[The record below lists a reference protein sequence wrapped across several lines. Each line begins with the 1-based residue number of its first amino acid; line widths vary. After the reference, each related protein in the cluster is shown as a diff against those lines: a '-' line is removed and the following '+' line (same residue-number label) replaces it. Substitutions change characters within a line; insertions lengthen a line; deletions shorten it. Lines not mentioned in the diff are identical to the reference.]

1 MPAVT
6 TTCTKC
12 GTQYAW
18 NSDSGAMPDCPNCGH
33 NPKSEYRSA
42 DVSQLI
48 SMLRS
53 SDRYRRNHAAVEL
66 GKRRDLAAIDAL
78 VSALDDAELTVVG
91 AAAIALG
98 KLGDQRA
105 VSPLVRVMKRG
116 AQYGPSGSA
125 AESLVHIGTPEAIQ
139 KVFANLASL
148 DWMSVNEVVSQ
159 LAHRGGEDSLAGL
172 IEALRSDAA
181 SVRGHAAQALG
192 EIGDTRALEGLV
204 PLMDDPNERVRLCAA
219 EACSELGWTPVDPE
233 EKLFFLLRQERW
245 NDLRELEPDT
255 TKRLVNVIMGDG
267 PEDLRE
273 LASTAL
279 RGRNWEP
286 ATDEEVLA
294 YLNAGGDAETVARK
308 GTALIQPLVAA
319 LRAGK
324 EDVRDTAARA
334 LTIIADAG
342 GLAAVIESEVDT
354 HVRCRAVEKYGE
366 LYEGESTLEPLTNA
380 LKDKE
385 PSVRESSVKSLGT
398 IRAQDAKALLKAMVR
413 DADEYNSVREA
424 AADALRQIAGR
435 RPKVRKKGA
444 KGPARMGFGCGGC
457 LVVFLAALLVF
468 ALLGM
473 LVAKKEEPNRSAI
486 AQAKE
491 DSRVVAV
498 LGKPVTDRLW
508 VAMGTEREGL
518 HSGAKSYRVA
528 LSGPKGGAI
537 LKLIIMDGEDGRELL
552 SAVVTPTST
561 GKEIHLVGT
570 PEAQGQGAVD
580 KQERTK

>member
-1 MPAVT
+1 MVKAKAFFLV
-6 TTCTKC
+6 C
-12 GTQYAW
+12 
-18 NSDSGAMPDCPNCGH
+18 SGILMLATAAAAQDDAGPIIMQDPDLYREDLPPTVEPDEDPLA
-33 NPKSEYRSA
+33 PKEIRRQIDA
-42 DVSQLI
+42 FLKLDPGMSQLKAVQEAYKCTDVDAYRI
-48 SMLRS
+48 LHRCLQYYS
-53 SDRYRRNHAAVEL
+53 S
-66 GKRRDLAAIDAL
+66 
-78 VSALDDAELTVVG
+78 
-91 AAAIALG
+91 
-98 KLGDQRA
+98 
-105 VSPLVRVMKRG
+105 
-116 AQYGPSGSA
+116 
-125 AESLVHIGTPEAIQ
+125 
-139 KVFANLASL
+139 
-148 DWMSVNEVVSQ
+148 
-159 LAHRGGEDSLAGL
+159 
-172 IEALRSDAA
+172 
-181 SVRGHAAQALG
+181 
-192 EIGDTRALEGLV
+192 
-204 PLMDDPNERVRLCAA
+204 
-219 EACSELGWTPVDPE
+219 
-233 EKLFFLLRQERW
+233 
-245 NDLRELEPDT
+245 
-255 TKRLVNVIMGDG
+255 
-267 PEDLRE
+267 
-273 LASTAL
+273 
-279 RGRNWEP
+279 P
-286 ATDEEVLA
+286 AF
-294 YLNAGGDAETVARK
+294 
-308 GTALIQPLVAA
+308 Q
-319 LRAGK
+319 